1 MRPGGVVVSAPGLD
15 QDLGLAEI
23 IEDFSRQQLVAELG
37 VEALAV
43 AVFPGASRF
52 DVERLH
58 ADALQPVT

>member
-1 MRPGGVVVSAPGLD
+1 MRPGGVVVPAPGLD
-15 QDLGLAEI
+15 EDLDLPEI
-23 IEDFSRQQLVAELG
+23 VEDFSRQQLVAELG

-43 AVFPGASRF
+43 AAFPGTSRF